1 MSSRQIAIPS
11 IKITFPDGTEDFA
24 VLQHYNPIA
33 QGRDEQ
39 EEDIDQCIFDG
50 YLLNEKDVSVTVTGC
65 PNADNFGVIPL
76 QAKRVGSR
84 EVANLTER
92 KIHIPPF
99 LVSKNLSVC
108 LSLCLSVTEFY
119 PNFLRPGKTE

>member
-1 MSSRQIAIPS
+1 MLPSFTWQRVSSRQTAIPS

-24 VLQHYNPIA
+24 VIQHYNPIA

-50 YLLNEKDVSVTVTGC
+50 YLLNEKDVYVTVTGC

-76 QAKRVGSR
+76 QAKRVGR
-84 EVANLTER
+84 WQ
-92 KIHIPPF
+92 I
-99 LVSKNLSVC
+99 
-108 LSLCLSVTEFY
+108 
-119 PNFLRPGKTE
+119 